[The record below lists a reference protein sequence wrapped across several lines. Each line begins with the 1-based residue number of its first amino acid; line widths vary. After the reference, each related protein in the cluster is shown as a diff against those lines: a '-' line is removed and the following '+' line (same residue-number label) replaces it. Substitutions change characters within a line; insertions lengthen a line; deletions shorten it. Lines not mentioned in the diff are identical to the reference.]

1 MRKFF
6 SFFAMAAVVLSMAS
20 CGDAGNTPEQPKP
33 VGAIKGKFSVAP
45 GKQVYFSKGNLQATT
60 SNRGESWT
68 WSFATNQWDFIGP
81 NVANNAIN
89 GNRTVSTNGTVDL
102 FAWSTKKTYYGIHNS
117 LNRFD
122 YQGEFVDWG
131 NNPISNG
138 GNEPNLWRT
147 MTQEDWVY
155 LLQTREDAA
164 NKYGA
169 AKVNDIPGYVLL
181 PDEWTLS
188 SGLAFTPGKTAQ
200 TTQGDWSKVASTNI
214 YDIDQWHAMEENG
227 AVFLPTAGS
236 RQDGK
241 VGPAGT
247 TGFYWTATHSPT
259 TLISDYLFYFIAD
272 YYSID
277 TTDPC
282 TWGCSVRLVQDVK

>member
-138 GNEPNLWRT
+138 GNQPNLWRT
-147 MTQEDWVY
+147 MIQEEWIY
-155 LLQTREDAA
+155 LLQTREEASS
-164 NKYGA
+164 KYGA